1 MNSEKLVEQD
11 GEGQSEPGR
20 PARRGIWLMK
30 PLAVVMSVC
39 WVLALIVRLT
49 IRDSGGT
56 ISTLIFY
63 ISPLIMTSAGAV
75 FLSVLTLWIRWYR
88 LALIWLLMGALTG
101 AWCYQK
107 QFQKH
112 HTANHVLEADS
123 LPLRVL
129 FWNVGDQLWSI
140 GNMVQEI
147 KRVDA
152 DLVALVEA
160 ESYIST
166 EQEYWKNTFPG
177 YRFQA
182 GKNGFMLLSRLPTT
196 ASEYGNFGRMGRY
209 LKINLKAD
217 VSQSGASSISE
228 AFVVYLVD
236 INSDILRS
244 RKEALQKLA
253 EEVAQEKENPVLI
266 VGDFNTPGDSVHF
279 NPLRKL
285 CRNSFEQAGEGY
297 NATWPL
303 PLPVLDLDAIW
314 VNSLFQVRSSEN
326 RWTWYSDHRPV
337 VADLLLQTT
346 PASGKPAD

>member
-1 MNSEKLVEQD
+1 MNSMKLVKED
-11 GEGQSEPGR
+11 DEGQTEPGR
-20 PARRGIWLMK
+20 PVRTGQWLMK
-30 PLAVVMSVC
+30 PLAVATSIC

-49 IRDSGGT
+49 VRDSGGT
-56 ISTLIFY
+56 LSTLIFY
-63 ISPLIMTSAGAV
+63 ISPLILISTGAV

-88 LALIWLLMGALTG
+88 LGLIWLLMGTLTG

-112 HTANHVLEADS
+112 QTVIREPKTAS
-123 LPLRVL
+123 QPLRVF

-140 GNMVQEI
+140 KNMVQEI

-160 ESYIST
+160 ESYT
-166 EQEYWKNTFPG
+166 TTNQEFWKKSFPG
-177 YRFQA
+177 YHYQA

-196 ASEYGNFGRMGRY
+196 ASEFGNFGRMGRY
-209 LKINLKAD
+209 LKVVLKTAER
-217 VSQSGASSISE
+217 QSSPSPGPE
-228 AFVVYLVD
+228 AMVVYLVD

-253 EEVAQEKENPVLI
+253 EEVAGQKEKPVVIL
-266 VGDFNTPGDSVHF
+266 GDFNTPGDSVHF
-279 NPLRKL
+279 NPLRKI

-303 PLPVLDLDAIW
+303 PLPVLDLDGIW
-314 VNSLFQVRSSEN
+314 VNSLFQVHASEN

-337 VADLLLQTT
+337 VADLLLQ
-346 PASGKPAD
+346 PILSSDLSAD